1 MTDLDK
7 ETLRE
12 LGLTRKMLRGM
23 ALATILGGAMWGGI
37 ILVLLKLFKIYP

>member
-1 MTDLDK
+1 MIDLDE

-23 ALATILGGAMWGGI
+23 AFATILGGAMWGGI
-37 ILVLLKLFKIYP
+37 ILALLKLFGIDL

>member
-1 MTDLDK
+1 MIDLDE

-37 ILVLLKLFKIYP
+37 ILILLKLFKINP

>member
-1 MTDLDK
+1 MTDLDE

-23 ALATILGGAMWGGI
+23 AFATILGGAIWGGI
-37 ILVLLKLFKIYP
+37 ILAFLRLFRIYP